1 MPATKTAIAVV
12 PVAQADPFCLR
23 ARRLIVGVLRGRV
36 SLLCTGIFDLLF
48 AYLGV
53 ADTQYTIRPEPL
65 SLGTT
70 AVAVSVLFEFTGCC
84 EELMRLVTTFSC
96 VKTEEDGTSV
106 LCFVEDALVLDLG
119 HGLGAAVSLL
129 APVEFLGDEE
139 KGPLV
144 MVLEQEGPLVMVLAG
159 GVVWSRCTEPPPR
172 SAAVWNQDQVRSLAG
187 RVWAPVGL
195 FDEAAQ
201 AKLGRP
207 CCPCAATFTSRDFL

>member
-1 MPATKTAIAVV
+1 MPAAKTAIAVV
-12 PVAQADPFCLR
+12 PVAQAYPFCLR

-36 SLLCTGIFDLLF
+36 SLLCTGIFDQLF
-48 AYLGV
+48 AFLGV
-53 ADTQYTIRPEPL
+53 ADTQYTIRPEPI

-70 AVAVSVLFEFTGCC
+70 AVAASVLFEFTGCC
-84 EELMRLVTTFSC
+84 EELVRLVTTFSC

-129 APVEFLGDEE
+129 APVEFLGDE
-139 KGPLV
+139 
-144 MVLEQEGPLVMVLAG
+144 QQGPLVMVLAG